1 MHNEGIIGARMHE
14 NNQML
19 FSGPNKNIN
28 KCAVEIYELFSLQK
42 WETLT

>member
-1 MHNEGIIGARMHE
+1 MHNEGIIGDRMHE
-14 NNQML
+14 NNQIL

-28 KCAVEIYELFSLQK
+28 KCAVEICELISLQN